1 MTTSQLCQ
9 LIKTMSHV
17 NILMILKMTSKETDI
32 LCTLDQIG
40 KVNEGYQKV
49 KLTVGHVTVLDT
61 V

>member
-1 MTTSQLCQ
+1 
-9 LIKTMSHV
+9 
-17 NILMILKMTSKETDI
+17 MILIMTSKETDI

-61 V
+61 VSLFSPAPTSNKFALL